1 MIVSQSILRASRT
14 KKKLGSHVE
23 MILFDYFVAIFLM
36 NGTELLLELHCKV
49 IFLPILLTFV
59 QHLVQMST

>member
-23 MILFDYFVAIFLM
+23 MILLFCSHILNECDRAVTTLGPDVNMNHVFVCHMKTL
-36 NGTELLLELHCKV
+36 NKV
-49 IFLPILLTFV
+49 
-59 QHLVQMST
+59 